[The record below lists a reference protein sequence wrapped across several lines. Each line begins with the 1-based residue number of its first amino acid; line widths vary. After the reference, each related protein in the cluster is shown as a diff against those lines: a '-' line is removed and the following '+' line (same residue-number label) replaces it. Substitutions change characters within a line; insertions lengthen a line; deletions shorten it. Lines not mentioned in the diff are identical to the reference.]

1 MEQSLSLA
9 HVGSCAIHTRY
20 SMVDS
25 VTPYLLIRYPP
36 SHRPNVQRISGSLI
50 ANSLDWQV
58 LPFTDQNRY
67 VDNYWGTGSLGLL
80 IQASA
85 AKDIAMCAAIRALF
99 WSKARLARTL
109 RPSVRRATS
118 ARTKGVTALP
128 VMP

>member
-1 MEQSLSLA
+1 MEQNLSLA

-20 SMVDS
+20 SMADS
-25 VTPYLLIRYPP
+25 VNPYLLIRYPP
-36 SHRPNVQRISGSLI
+36 SRRPNVQRISRSFI

-58 LPFTDQNRY
+58 PPFADQNRY
-67 VDNYWGTGSLGLL
+67 VDKYWGTGSLELL

-85 AKDIAMCAAIRALF
+85 KDTAMCAAIRALF